1 VTPRHARA
9 RETSPLVD
17 RRVFLGVLLGTGVV
31 AGGSAVLAISGAA
44 APPAR
49 TAAGATTRT
58 QVATPTV
65 TATPVAPPTQTP
77 TPAPTPTPPEPPESP
92 ELPPIEKTPLPPGT
106 LTALPGDGNLLAWTV
121 DDGSNADVIRLYTEF
136 AARTGTRLTFF
147 VNGTYPGWAQHAD
160 LLRPL
165 VQSGQIQLGNHT
177 FDHVDLTSL
186 SDSQVVDQLQR
197 NHDFILNTYGVDAR
211 PYFRPPYGYHDERVD
226 ALAAGIGYTSPVLWY
241 GSLSDSGL
249 ITEQQVVDFAT
260 QWFLPQHI
268 VIGHLNYLPVTN
280 VFPQLQ
286 GIIAERGLRT
296 VTLDDVFLR

>member
-1 VTPRHARA
+1 M
-9 RETSPLVD
+9 D
-17 RRVFLGVLLGTGVV
+17 RRRFLTRLGLSVLAVALGTGAVV
-31 AGGSAVLAISGAA
+31 AGDLVGDRPDPLIPPRGVGAPRIHPRPMPTAMALPAHFLAPRLTKVKVPGGTI
-44 APPAR
+44 
-49 TAAGATTRT
+49 TR
-58 QVATPTV
+58 
-65 TATPVAPPTQTP
+65 
-77 TPAPTPTPPEPPESP
+77 
-92 ELPPIEKTPLPPGT
+92 
-106 LTALPGDGNLLAWTV
+106 LPGDGNLLALTV
-121 DDGSNADVIRLYTEF
+121 DDGGSSEVVGAYAEF
-136 AARTGTRLTFF
+136 ARRTGMRFTFF
-147 VNGTYPGWAQHAD
+147 VTAMYPSWTDNAAAI
-160 LLRPL
+160 RPL
-165 VQSGQIQLGNHT
+165 VEAGQIQLGNHT

-197 NHDFILNTYGVDAR
+197 NHDFILTTYGVDAR